1 MTRKRR
7 IAILTGGGD
16 CPGINAVIRAVAKK
30 ALLDYNMEI
39 VGIRDGFE
47 GIIHESVKNLR
58 FDDVSN
64 ILTQGGTILGTSN
77 TANPYHYA
85 SGKGSKLIFQDVSRS
100 VLDTIDRLKGDCLVC
115 IGGDGTLTI
124 ANMLFKDGVPI
135 VGVPKTIDNDLHGTD
150 ITFGFDSAVCV
161 ATEAI
166 NRLHTTAQSHHR
178 AMIVEVMGR
187 NAGWIAL
194 HSGVASGGDIVLIP
208 EIPYDIEIVV
218 DRVKERSRKH
228 KRFTIIV
235 VAEGARPKGG
245 KAVVQRVVKSSP
257 EPLRLG
263 GIGFALGAEI
273 EKLSGIET
281 RTVVLGHLQ
290 RSGVPTPFDR
300 VLGTRLGCRAVD
312 MIVNKSFGY
321 MVGVSGHSLRDV
333 PLAEVAKG
341 QRLISH
347 DDILLRAARSVDTSF
362 GDLDVANM

>member
-1 MTRKRR
+1 MKRPRK

-30 ALLDYNMEI
+30 AMLDYDMQVI
-39 VGIRDGFE
+39 GIKDGYE
-47 GIIHESVKNLR
+47 GIIRDSVKNLR
-58 FDDVSN
+58 YDDVSG
-64 ILTQGGTILGTSN
+64 ILTLGGTILGTSN

-85 SGKGSKLIFQDVSRS
+85 SGRGSNLKFRDVSQQ
-100 VLDTIDRLKGDCLVC
+100 VLENIARLEIDCLVC

-135 VGVPKTIDNDLHGTD
+135 VGVPKTIDNDLYGTD
-150 ITFGFDSAVCV
+150 ITFGFDSAVSI

-166 NRLHTTAQSHHR
+166 DRLHTTAQSHHR

-194 HSGVASGGDIVLIP
+194 YAGVASGGDIVLIP

-235 VAEGARPKGG
+235 VAEGAKPQGG
-245 KAVVQRVVKSSP
+245 KPVVQRVVKSSP

-300 VLGTRLGCRAVD
+300 VLATRLGARAVD
-312 MIVNKSFGY
+312 MIIQQRFGY
-321 MVGVSGHSLRDV
+321 MVGVSGNSFRDI
-333 PLAEVAKG
+333 PLSAVAKG
-341 QRLISH
+341 QRNIPPDDPLIA
-347 DDILLRAARSVDTSF
+347 AARSVDTSF
-362 GDLDVANM
+362 GDLDVCDA